1 MRKKFDI
8 NFNEFDKLVEMC
20 KSEGWTYK
28 VESLFDGAK
37 LTLFDNDGDEVDD
50 AVIHQYS
57 SGAELGLLETFGL
70 GESEGFE
77 TAEQIFNGWAACF
90 ADMAR

>member
-8 NFNEFDKLVEMC
+8 NFNEFDKLVKMC
-20 KSEGWTYK
+20 ESGGWTYK
-28 VESLFDGAK
+28 VESLYDGAK
-37 LTLFDNDGDEVDD
+37 LTLFDSDGNEIDD

-57 SGAELGLLETFGL
+57 YGAELGLLETLSL
-70 GESEGFE
+70 GECKGFE